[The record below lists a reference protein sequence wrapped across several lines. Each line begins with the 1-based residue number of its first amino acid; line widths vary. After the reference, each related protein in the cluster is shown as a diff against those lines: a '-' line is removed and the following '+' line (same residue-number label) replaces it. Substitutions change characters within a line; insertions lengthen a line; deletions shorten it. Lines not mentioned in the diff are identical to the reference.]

1 MFFLIALSDRRV
13 CTSPCAHSASC
24 RMSPELAEQLRDSF
38 LDVERTVVESL
49 PPISSNMSRKLL
61 AAAVTSAGTCDCD
74 RCQRF
79 AAAAEVNNSR
89 FAARRAALAE
99 KAARQE
105 QATAAEPAQLSPE
118 QQQQASAA
126 ADRMAQLLLV
136 RNVTRDFVLQSC

>member
-1 MFFLIALSDRRV
+1 
-13 CTSPCAHSASC
+13 
-24 RMSPELAEQLRDSF
+24 MSPELAEQLRDSF